1 MSMSNTPAINEEYLI
16 LPKDGISLEIKK
28 GDILRIIDEEGQQVA
43 DLVAFNKKDLGEHI
57 SATQTNKLNAHLNLK
72 EKDFLFSTDCNKMFQ
87 ITKITNP
94 KVHYNFIFSPCA
106 DMDNLIRFPN
116 IPKGETCL
124 GILKR
129 VLKKYNLDW
138 RDMLEPFSIGLNLN
152 ITKDWVLETKTPLSK
167 AGDFVEIRAMMD
179 CIAGITA
186 CPQDRN
192 LCNGNK
198 LTSIRVKHFKE
209 PYV

>member
-1 MSMSNTPAINEEYLI
+1 MNKTNKEPILDHLIPA
-16 LPKDGISLEIKK
+16 KDGTALELQK
-28 GDILRIIDEEGQQVA
+28 GDILQIIDVEGQQVA

-72 EKDFLFSTDCNKMFQ
+72 EDDFLFSTDCNKMFE

-106 DMDNLIRFPN
+106 DMDNNIRFPD

-124 GILKR
+124 GILIR
-129 VLKKYNLDW
+129 VLKKYDLDW
-138 RDMLEPFSIGLNLN
+138 RNMLEPFSIGLNLH
-152 ITKDWVLETKTPLSK
+152 IDKDWVMSTHTPLSK
-167 AGDFVEIRAMMD
+167 PGDYVEIKTLMD
-179 CIAGITA
+179 CVVGITA

-192 LCNGNK
+192 LCNGTK
-198 LTSIRVKHFKE
+198 LTPIRIKLFR
-209 PYV
+209 

>member
-1 MSMSNTPAINEEYLI
+1 MKILNHLI
-16 LPKDGISLEIKK
+16 PPKDGIALEIKR
-28 GDILRIIDEEGQQVA
+28 GDVLQIIDEEGQQVA

-72 EKDFLFSTDCNKMFQ
+72 EKDFLYSTDCNKMFQ

-106 DMDNLIRFPN
+106 DMDNAIRFPD

-129 VLKKYNLDW
+129 VLKKYDLDW
-138 RDMLEPFSIGLNLN
+138 RNMLEPFSVGLNLH
-152 ITKDWVLETKTPLSK
+152 IDKDWNMRTEAPLSK
-167 AGDFVEIRAMMD
+167 AGDYVEIKALVD
-179 CIAGITA
+179 CVIGITA

-192 LCNGNK
+192 LCNGDK
-198 LTSIRVKHFKE
+198 LTPIRVKIFKRDN
-209 PYV
+209 PQGSLR

>member
-1 MSMSNTPAINEEYLI
+1 MKKRNAKLI
-16 LPKDGISLEIKK
+16 LEHLIPAKDGIALELEV
-28 GDILRIIDEEGQQVA
+28 GNVLQIIDEEGQQVS
-43 DLVAFNKKDLGEHI
+43 DLVAFNKSDLGEHI

-72 EKDFLFSTDCNKMFQ
+72 EKDFLYSTDCNKMFQ

-106 DMDNLIRFPN
+106 DMDNTIRFPN

-138 RDMLEPFSIGLNLN
+138 RNMLEPFSIGLNLHIDKN
-152 ITKDWVLETKTPLSK
+152 WNLKTEAPLSK
-167 AGDFVEIRAMMD
+167 TGDYVEVKVLMD
-179 CIAGITA
+179 CIVGITA

-192 LCNGNK
+192 LCNGSK
-198 LTSIRVKHFKE
+198 LTPIRIKLFRASK
-209 PYV
+209 